1 MSSVECS
8 ARSPRR
14 VPPALA
20 LLQRAVTSPRVL
32 IYVSCTLLAIV
43 SAYVMGKD
51 MQWDTL
57 DYHFYAGFSAI
68 HDRFGLDY
76 FAAAPQSY
84 LNPYAYAPFY
94 LLARSGL
101 TAFGVAAI
109 LAVLQAPILW
119 LTYELAIAIAPTDR
133 RHLRIA
139 IGASAALL
147 AFANPVLI
155 QQFGSSYA
163 DITTGELALA
173 GCWVIA
179 GAIRSPRAQRM
190 AIAGFLLGAAS
201 ALKMTNSPYALS
213 VAIVPLF
220 LPVEWPK
227 RLRLAG
233 VYGAFVAL
241 ALVLFSAPWAWQ
253 LQRLFGNPLFPLFNG
268 IFRSPEYTTAP
279 VADLRFVPASLA
291 EALWRPF
298 AMIAPVRMVHFEIP
312 APDLRYAFLLVLGVG
327 LVLMQSWH
335 RLRRVRMATREPPCV
350 SGAGRMPLALACALL
365 ISWAIWLAESGNSRY
380 FIPMA
385 SIASVLIVYLTYR
398 LCAGHPRVWAC
409 ATVVLLGVQIYQVQA
424 GADFRPPLPWG
435 DEAWFD
441 VSVPKPLAS
450 QPSLYLSVGIQANS
464 FVVPYLAP
472 GSAFINIDGL
482 YLLGPDGTNGARIRK
497 LIGRFSPHL
506 RVLIGDTRVTAEQE
520 TDVPHLDNVDDAVAP
535 FGLRVDTARCAR
547 IVARYAPKLQII
559 TLARQVPTLPISKW
573 YTRYMVSCQLVP
585 DPVHEDA
592 SIFRAR
598 GPNLALDRLED
609 ACPALFRP
617 RRPLTYVAGNAAHGY
632 RWARQYADTNVL
644 AWVYDGRVKY
654 EELIGHRPERDVGSE
669 AAWGRAPLRIP
680 CESRTGLH

>member
-14 VPPALA
+14 VSPAFA
-20 LLQRAVTSPRVL
+20 LLQGAVTSPRVL
-32 IYVSCTLLAIV
+32 IYISCTLLALV
-43 SAYVMGKD
+43 SAYCMGKD

-57 DYHFYAGFSAI
+57 DYHLYAGFSAI

-94 LLARSGL
+94 LLATSGL
-101 TAFGVAAI
+101 TALGVATI

-119 LTYELAIAIAPTDR
+119 LTYELAIAIAPADR
-133 RHLRIA
+133 LPLRVA

-173 GCWVIA
+173 GWLLMA
-179 GAIRSPRAQRM
+179 GAIRQPGARRM

-213 VAIVPLF
+213 LAIIPLF
-220 LPVEWPK
+220 LPVKWSK
-227 RLRLAG
+227 RLRLAC
-233 VYGAFVAL
+233 VYGGSVAL
-241 ALVLFSAPWAWQ
+241 TLVLVSAPWSWQ
-253 LQRLFGNPLFPLFNG
+253 LERLFGSPLFPLLNG
-268 IFRSPEYTTAP
+268 VFRSPEYTSAP
-279 VADLRFVPASLA
+279 VADLRFVPTSLA
-291 EALWRPF
+291 EAAWRPF

-312 APDLRYAFLLVLGVG
+312 APDLRYALLLVLGVG
-327 LVLMQSWH
+327 LILVQSWR
-335 RLRRVRMATREPPCV
+335 RLRGARMGTGEPHT
-350 SGAGRMPLALACALL
+350 SDAGRMPLALGCAFL

-385 SIASVLIVYLTYR
+385 SVASALIVYLTYR
-398 LCAGHPRVWAC
+398 LCAGHPRVWAG
-409 ATVVLLGVQIYQVQA
+409 AIAALLAVQVYQVQA
-424 GADFRPPLPWG
+424 GSEFRPQLPWG

-450 QPSLYLSVGIQANS
+450 QPSLYLSVGIQSNS

-472 GSAFINIDGL
+472 GSGFINIDGL
-482 YLLGPDGTNGARIRK
+482 YLLGPDDTNGARIRK
-497 LIGRFSPHL
+497 LIERFSPHL
-506 RVLIGDTRVTAEQE
+506 RVLIGDTRVSADQE
-520 TDVPHLDNVDDAVAP
+520 TDVPHLDNVDDAVEP
-535 FGLRVDTARCAR
+535 FGLRVDASRCTR

-559 TLARQVPTLPISKW
+559 TVARRLPTLPLSKW
-573 YTRYMVSCQLVP
+573 YTRYMVSCPLVQ

-592 SIFRAR
+592 SIFKARA
-598 GPNLALDRLED
+598 PNLALDRLED
-609 ACPALFRP
+609 ACPALFQP

-632 RWARQYADTNVL
+632 EWARQYANSNVL

-654 EELIGHRPERDVGSE
+654 QELINHRPERDVGSVV
-669 AAWGRAPLRIP
+669 AWGRAPLRIP
-680 CESRTGLH
+680 CESRAGLH